1 MVQHKVEQH
10 IVELAH
16 MPEDSCRTYSEMTRD
31 RVEANV
37 QTQMSGHLTAH
48 VNQSCTA
55 REEEV

>member
-37 QTQMSGHLTAH
+37 QTQEKP
-48 VNQSCTA
+48 SCCS
-55 REEEV
+55 RPI